1 MPLTNAE
8 KSKRFREKNP
18 ERYKEQQK
26 QYYEHNGKI
35 KSNDRVIR
43 FRLYKSECKRLLN
56 ILLE

>member
-1 MPLTNAE
+1 MPLTPAE
-8 KSKRFREKNP
+8 KSKRYRERNP
-18 ERYKEQQK
+18 EKFKEQQ
-26 QYYEHNGKI
+26 QRYYENNGKI

>member
-1 MPLTNAE
+1 MPLTPAE
-8 KSKRFREKNP
+8 KSKRYRERNP
-18 ERYKEQQK
+18 EKFKEQQK
-26 QYYEHNGKI
+26 RYYENNGKI